1 MRSALKISCIFIVH
15 ITQFIRTVHQLI
27 TFLKFISYTLCIWKN
42 WKIFLHEN
50 VYYFL
55 LLLVSF
61 ELPYLAFLYLSIFDV
76 RVFFI
81 FVVVYLF
88 LAVFL
93 LNDAVVLAD
102 ILSIRVHVLL
112 QLDSV

>member
-1 MRSALKISCIFIVH
+1 M
-15 ITQFIRTVHQLI
+15 
-27 TFLKFISYTLCIWKN
+27 
-42 WKIFLHEN
+42 
-50 VYYFL
+50 
-55 LLLVSF
+55 SF